1 MTFLPPVPL
10 YEPAAAALVLLVS
23 GHLLADFLLQ
33 NQRLADAKGQRPGLM
48 LLHGLLT
55 LVTHLVVLFP
65 LWSVRTL
72 LVILALSFVHL
83 LQDSIKARLERDGQR
98 RLLVFTADQTLH
110 GVFLL
115 LAWLVLRP
123 GLPEAR
129 ALFLLPAPWLA
140 PYTACLLIT
149 AGLAFNGTGGTT
161 IVRRLLE
168 RYPATLGG
176 ITERDHNTY
185 AMGRTIGIL
194 ERLLVFVLV
203 LLDQWA
209 ALGLVLAAKS
219 IARFKELERQAFAD
233 YYLIGT
239 LASLLVA
246 VASGIAVR
254 WILG

>member
-1 MTFLPPVPL
+1 VTLLPPVPL

-33 NQRLADAKGQRPGLM
+33 NQGMADAKGERAGLM

-55 LVTHLVVLFP
+55 LVTQLVVLFP

-72 LVILALSFVHL
+72 LVIIALGLLHV
-83 LQDSIKARLERDGQR
+83 LQDSVKARLERGSR
-98 RLLVFTADQTLH
+98 RPLLIFTADQLLH
-110 GVFLL
+110 GATLL
-115 LAWLVLRP
+115 LAWLALRP

-129 ALFLLPAPWLA
+129 ALFLLPSTWLA
-140 PYTACLLIT
+140 PYTACLLVA
-149 AGLAFNGTGGTT
+149 AGLAFNTGGGTA
-161 IVRRLLE
+161 IVRKLLE
-168 RYPATLGG
+168 RYPTALPGIAEGG
-176 ITERDHNTY
+176 RDKY
-185 AMGRTIGIL
+185 AMGRTIGVL

-203 LLDQWA
+203 LLNQWA

-219 IARFKELERQAFAD
+219 IARFKELERQVFAD

-239 LASLLVA
+239 LTSLQVA
-246 VASGIAVR
+246 VATGIIVR

>member
-1 MTFLPPVPL
+1 VTFLPPVPL

-33 NQRLADAKGQRPGLM
+33 NQGLADAKGRRAGLM

-55 LVTHLVVLFP
+55 LATQLVVIFP
-65 LWSVRTL
+65 LWNVRTL
-72 LVILALSFVHL
+72 LVIVALGLVHV
-83 LQDSIKARLERDGQR
+83 LQDSIKARLERASRR

-110 GVFLL
+110 GVALL
-115 LAWLVLRP
+115 LAWLALRP
-123 GLPEAR
+123 GLPPAR

-140 PYTACLLIT
+140 TYTACLLVA
-149 AGLAFNGTGGTT
+149 AGLAFNGAGGTT
-161 IVRRLLE
+161 IVRRVLE
-168 RYPATLGG
+168 RYPATLTG
-176 ITERDHNTY
+176 IAEGDRDKY
-185 AMGRTIGIL
+185 AMGRTIGVL

-239 LASLLVA
+239 LTSLLVA
-246 VASGIAVR
+246 VASGIAVH